1 MFFALERIRKT
12 LDELERHIYSI
23 LFTIDSF
30 QMKEGNFSS
39 PDEADRASSA
49 WKNYI
54 TGQGWGGEGEY
65 AWIKAEIKVP
75 EAMHDSALAL
85 EFHTCRD
92 AWDEA
97 NPQFI
102 LYINGEVVQG
112 LDRFHSTVVLKEP
125 AVRGSHFQIDL
136 HAYSGRKGHKADLS
150 MTFAALNVHIE
161 KLWYDISVP
170 LQIAELLPVDDKN
183 RIDITK
189 VLNAAVN
196 LLDLRKPG
204 SKEFHESVKQCL
216 NFLSAEFYEKI
227 CGSEDVTATCV
238 GHTHID
244 VAYLWTLAQT
254 RQKTVRSFSTVL
266 KLMDDYP
273 EYLFM
278 SSQPQ
283 LYKFL
288 KEDHPEVY
296 DKVKERIKEGRWEA
310 EGAMW
315 VEADCNLTSGES
327 LVRQI
332 LFGTRFFEKEF
343 GVKNEILWL
352 PDVFGYS
359 GALPQILK
367 KSGIKYFM
375 TTKISWNQFNKMP
388 YDTFLWKG
396 IDGTEILT
404 HFITTQDFQKEDNA
418 FRTTYNGILNPSQVM
433 GAWQRYQQKHINN
446 NVLIAYGYGDGGGGP
461 DIRML
466 ENAKR
471 LAKGIPGC
479 PRVKMGTAGEYFR
492 MLEKT
497 VAGNPYLP
505 KWVGEIFLEYH
516 QGTYTSMAKNKRF
529 NRKSELLYQ
538 DIEFFSSF
546 NKTLG
551 GEYPQ
556 ERINQ
561 GWEKILLNQFHDIL
575 PGSSIYEVYE
585 DSHRQYEEI
594 FANGR
599 ALQEAALNFLLE
611 KIHLKERSLVVFN
624 TLSFS
629 RNDLVEVELPSNMMN
644 PEILDEKDSPV
655 PCQPAGNGKVLVYV
669 KDIPAKGY
677 RSFKIRESGGSK
689 SSGNCK
695 HCEIE
700 TADLTVTKQEME
712 NRFFKIILDQK
723 GTILSILDKRNNRQI
738 ISENERGNKIL
749 AFEDRPLKYDNW
761 NIDIYYQEKMWEV
774 DDVEN
779 AEVIEN
785 GPVRGCLRIR
795 RRFLDSVITQ
805 DMIIYNDIP
814 RIDFKTRI
822 DWNED
827 QILLKADFPVDVHAD
842 KAVYEI
848 QFGNVERPAHQNT
861 SWDTARYEV
870 CGQKWADLSEDGY
883 GVSLLND
890 CKYGYDI
897 RDGHMRLTLLKS
909 GIYPNPKADRGLH
922 EFVYSLYPHGGDWKE
937 GGTVQMSHCLNVPLY
952 GLISGKNH
960 KGMLPKDASLV
971 SINCENVV
979 LDTIK
984 KAEDSDALV
993 IRMYECY
1000 NRRSNVNVTFLK
1012 ELAEVTECN
1021 LMETPLK
1028 QVPFYGN
1035 VFSFEIRPYEIKTF
1049 LLKPKNKA

>member
-1 MFFALERIRKT
+1 
-12 LDELERHIYSI
+12 
-23 LFTIDSF
+23 
-30 QMKEGNFSS
+30 
-39 PDEADRASSA
+39 
-49 WKNYI
+49 
-54 TGQGWGGEGEY
+54 
-65 AWIKAEIKVP
+65 
-75 EAMHDSALAL
+75 
-85 EFHTCRD
+85 
-92 AWDEA
+92 
-97 NPQFI
+97 
-102 LYINGEVVQG
+102 
-112 LDRFHSTVVLKEP
+112 
-125 AVRGSHFQIDL
+125 
-136 HAYSGRKGHKADLS
+136 
-150 MTFAALNVHIE
+150 
-161 KLWYDISVP
+161 
-170 LQIAELLPVDDKN
+170 
-183 RIDITK
+183 
-189 VLNAAVN
+189 
-196 LLDLRKPG
+196 
-204 SKEFHESVKQCL
+204 
-216 NFLSAEFYEKI
+216 
-227 CGSEDVTATCV
+227 
-238 GHTHID
+238 
-244 VAYLWTLAQT
+244 
-254 RQKTVRSFSTVL
+254 
-266 KLMDDYP
+266 
-273 EYLFM
+273 
-278 SSQPQ
+278 
-283 LYKFL
+283 
-288 KEDHPEVY
+288 
-296 DKVKERIKEGRWEA
+296 
-310 EGAMW
+310 
-315 VEADCNLTSGES
+315 
-327 LVRQI
+327 
-332 LFGTRFFEKEF
+332 
-343 GVKNEILWL
+343 
-352 PDVFGYS
+352 
-359 GALPQILK
+359 
-367 KSGIKYFM
+367 
-375 TTKISWNQFNKMP
+375 
-388 YDTFLWKG
+388 
-396 IDGTEILT
+396 
-404 HFITTQDFQKEDNA
+404 
-418 FRTTYNGILNPSQVM
+418 
-433 GAWQRYQQKHINN
+433 
-446 NVLIAYGYGDGGGGP
+446 
-461 DIRML
+461 
-466 ENAKR
+466 
-471 LAKGIPGC
+471 
-479 PRVKMGTAGEYFR
+479 
-492 MLEKT
+492 
-497 VAGNPYLP
+497 
-505 KWVGEIFLEYH
+505 
-516 QGTYTSMAKNKRF
+516 
-529 NRKSELLYQ
+529 
-538 DIEFFSSF
+538 
-546 NKTLG
+546 
-551 GEYPQ
+551 
-556 ERINQ
+556 
-561 GWEKILLNQFHDIL
+561 
-575 PGSSIYEVYE
+575 
-585 DSHRQYEEI
+585 
-594 FANGR
+594 
-599 ALQEAALNFLLE
+599 
-611 KIHLKERSLVVFN
+611 
-624 TLSFS
+624 
-629 RNDLVEVELPSNMMN
+629 VEVELPSNMMN